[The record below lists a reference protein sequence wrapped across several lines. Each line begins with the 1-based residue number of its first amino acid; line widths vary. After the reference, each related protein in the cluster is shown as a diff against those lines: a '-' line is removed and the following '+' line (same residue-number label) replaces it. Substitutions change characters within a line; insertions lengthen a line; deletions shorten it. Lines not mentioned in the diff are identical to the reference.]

1 MMIVKAGLRTLHE
14 AGPELQRTIST
25 DLEVVLYFILNTAV
39 MILFIF
45 AIIDDYDAL
54 NWILFFEV
62 MMAAEAMA
70 GAEGE
75 EDIHTRFVVV
85 IITIIINII
94 ISITTCLQT
103 SRSSTVWSNCPGVQE
118 AYESVAK
125 AEEDGL
131 RLPGHDKTEAV
142 ENDHNQ

>member
-1 MMIVKAGLRTLHE
+1 MHE

-39 MILFIF
+39 MILFII
-45 AIIDDYDAL
+45 AIIDDYYDAV

-75 EDIHTRFVVV
+75 EDIHTR
-85 IITIIINII
+85 
-94 ISITTCLQT
+94 LE
-103 SRSSTVWSNCPGVQE
+103 SS
-118 AYESVAK
+118 
-125 AEEDGL
+125 
-131 RLPGHDKTEAV
+131 
-142 ENDHNQ
+142 